1 MPNSLKKPA
10 FLLALTMSLVIALF
24 IGHTAW
30 LQVEINE
37 LSSHY
42 YQIGEISYRVLYQIE
57 RLEKLSVD
65 METGRRGYL
74 LTGDRDFLEPY
85 YSAKKGVSQC
95 FSDLY
100 ATVGKESPAFQKLEE
115 IRVDITAWIDL
126 AGDPEIVL
134 RQNTDHGRLSLADPH
149 ERLNEEKGKE
159 IMDGLRRDIGQFK
172 RIIEAERQD
181 RLDRMRSVHQRVVSQ
196 IYFSVSA
203 AMLMIIFLGI
213 LLFREIRLIE
223 SKNMLLAEKKRRLQV
238 AFGETQAASRLKSKF
253 LANMS
258 HELRTPLNAVIGFAQ
273 VLQKQY
279 YGPLTEKQSSYVE
292 YILNAGRHLLGLIN
306 DILDLSKIEAG
317 KMDLNLTNLSLPEVF
332 QNCLLMVREKA
343 GRRRIELSWKVAE
356 DILKVTADE
365 RKLKQIIYN
374 LLSNAVKFT
383 ADGGKIGLSA
393 RMADDSAGP
402 EAERHVEI
410 SVSDTGIGIPRADL
424 EIIFEPFTQ
433 LESGLNGKYE
443 GTGLGLA
450 LVKSFVDLHGGRV
463 WVKSAGE
470 GKGSTFYFTLPA
482 GQNKGGAEG

>member
-1 MPNSLKKPA
+1 MPDFLKKPA

-37 LSSHY
+37 LNSHY
-42 YQIGEISYRVLYQIE
+42 YQIGEISYRLLYEIE
-57 RLEKLSVD
+57 SLENLSVD

-100 ATVGKESPAFQKLEE
+100 ATVDGKSPAFQKLEE
-115 IRVDITAWIDL
+115 IRVAITAWIDL
-126 AGDPEIVL
+126 AGEPEIVL
-134 RQNTDHGRLSLADPH
+134 RQNTDHGRLSLADPQ
-149 ERLNEEKGKE
+149 RLNEEKAKE

-181 RLDRMRSVHQRVVSQ
+181 RLARMRSVHQRVVSQ

-203 AMLMIIFLGI
+203 AILVIIFLGI

-223 SKNMLLAEKKRRLQV
+223 NKNMLLAEQERRLQV
-238 AFGETQAASRLKSKF
+238 AVGETQAASRLKSEF

-279 YGPLTEKQSSYVE
+279 YGPLTEKQSAYVD
-292 YILNAGRHLLGLIN
+292 YILTGGRHLLGLIN

-356 DILKVTADE
+356 DVLKVTADE
-365 RKLKQIIYN
+365 RKLKQIICN
-374 LLSNAVKFT
+374 LLFNAVKFT
-383 ADGGKIGLSA
+383 AEGGKISLSA
-393 RMADDSAGP
+393 RMAGDSAGP

-410 SVSDTGIGIPRADL
+410 SVSDTGIGIPRADQKR
-424 EIIFEPFTQ
+424 IFKPFTQ
-433 LESGLNGKYE
+433 LEGGLNGKYE

-450 LVKSFVDLHGGRV
+450 LVKSFVELHGGRV
-463 WVKSAGE
+463 WVQSAGE

-482 GQNKGGAEG
+482 EQNKGGAEG